1 MYSEG
6 SILTISDKDR
16 LLIFAHQNRA
26 RFFRI
31 PKSIYHVLIC
41 AHHKTEFVLFEYRN
55 LETRS
60 SRHSLS
66 PEDELQFLTWGRGGG
81 LLNGNP
87 QVVFSQSHFL
97 GTKIL
102 TTFALLFASIKSE
115 FVLFGYRNLEIRSS
129 RHQSSS
135 MNFTFFKGML
145 LAPKVTF
152 QVPKYRRL
160 LFNLRPSQNRG
171 CSFWVPKSRYQIE
184 QTLVII

>member
-16 LLIFAHQNRA
+16 LLNFAHQNRA

-41 AHHKTEFVLFEYRN
+41 AHHKTEFVLFGYRN
-55 LETRS
+55 LDTRL
-60 SRHSLS
+60 SRHQLS
-66 PEDELQFLTWGRGGG
+66 SEDELHFLSWGGG

-87 QVVFSQSHFL
+87 KVVSSQSHFL

-102 TTFALLFASIKSE
+102 MTFALLFAPIKSE
-115 FVLFGYRNLEIRSS
+115 FVFFGYQNLEIRSS